1 MNGSVTINGTRYPVT
16 LADLTPADVL
26 PVFRTDTSILK
37 TDSILLHAA
46 GAEQNSAKK
55 VLLPH
60 LISMLSSSVAEEVVL
75 TIEPYY
81 DENGVYQG
89 MCWHYNSG
97 WLRRNDTG
105 DMIRVDDT
113 AAEIA
118 LAADQAVRATEA
130 AKTAAAGA
138 IAADNRA
145 TNNES
150 ARVTAENN
158 RRNNETERQQQE
170 TARQQ
175 AEQTRQ
181 SQEQTREQQAA
192 ADHSTALADHST
204 AGTDHTRAEQDH
216 STAATDHTTAD
227 ADHARAETDHNRAGQ
242 DHSTALSDHSTAD
255 ADHAQ
260 AEQDHSDALEATAG
274 AEKVNA
280 TLVGMTV
287 TVTDRNGQSRSRNI
301 GFEITEDH
309 VYPSVAAMQADA
321 ANVLPGKF
329 CMVATTD
336 KTSEENARLYTKN
349 SADGFTFLS
358 DLDQAATHA
367 FADWMENYKPV
378 IEADHSRAE
387 SDHSTAVSDT
397 GRAAT
402 DHQTATQDHENYTAD
417 RQTFADNEAARQ
429 QTFDTNEAQRQ
440 EDFEN
445 AEADRM
451 AAMTVTR
458 CFVDLT
464 TMCLMF
470 VQPASDSTQYQVRNG
485 DLNITVRYEV

>member
-1 MNGSVTINGTRYPVT
+1 MNGNVTINGIKYPVT

-55 VLLPH
+55 VLFPH
-60 LISMLSSSVAEEVVL
+60 LVSILSVSIAEDVVL

-81 DENGVYQG
+81 DENNVYQG
-89 MCWHYNSG
+89 MFWHYNSS
-97 WLRRNDTG
+97 WLYRTDTG
-105 DMIRVDDT
+105 EMIRVDDT

-118 LAADQAVRATEA
+118 LAADHAVRATEA
-130 AKTAAAGA
+130 ANTAATGA
-138 IAADNRA
+138 VAADNRA
-145 TNNES
+145 TSNEN
-150 ARVTAENN
+150 ARVTAENA
-158 RRNNETERQQQE
+158 RKTAETERQRQE

-175 AEQTRQ
+175 NEQERQ
-181 SQEQTREQQAA
+181 AQEQAREQQAA
-192 ADHSTALADHST
+192 ADHAT

-216 STAATDHTTAD
+216 T
-227 ADHARAETDHNRAGQ
+227 
-242 DHSTALSDHSTAD
+242 
-255 ADHAQ
+255 
-260 AEQDHSDALEATAG
+260 DALEATAG

-287 TVTDRNGQSRSRNI
+287 TVTDRNGQSRSQNI

-309 VYPSVAAMQADA
+309 VYPSIAAMQADA

-349 SADGFTFLS
+349 SAGGFTFLS

-367 FADWMENYKPV
+367 FADWMDNYKPV